1 MMPPVSLQAAPPEAS
16 QPDANETTSYY
27 SVFLR
32 HRIITACCSTDHPSH
47 ISGLSCMPP
56 ARHHFLCV
64 PSPPHPC
71 SPFTSIMV
79 LTLHGTRTTALPV
92 LVAARF
98 QGVGIALNE
107 STPVVDSQGNATVVL
122 ETKHGDIRSVGACLR
137 YVANLSAASAFG
149 GLTAFHRAQ
158 IDQWIGW
165 AFNELLPRRLASAI
179 ASKREML
186 QSLVNM
192 GIRGSCIQ
200 LSLRARA
207 KTLLEDLKGLN
218 ELLLSRSFLVGDA
231 ITAADVAA
239 VASLN
244 DPVNFFLTAAE
255 RAAVPNVMRWF
266 NTVRGQ
272 PEFVTVA
279 GPTTIA
285 GPREGGMIDLR
296 PRPEEVAAL
305 AEASVALNAGFK
317 KKQSQRQ
324 KEKAQRKAE
333 NSQPGAGAGA
343 GAGAAAAEV
352 ALVAA
357 TAEQPATNMTDKD
370 LTVDQRITKVETKLQ
385 ELSIDFKTIKHAA
398 AHTVRGAT
406 AHGGFVA
413 VVLATPTYVLHVVLV
428 PRWMIC
434 WPRWTVCLA
443 RTCFSRYDPSSQGGC
458 SHVMWRSL
466 PSRPPTRDMHVVAR
480 PRSRARTVIRCCG
493 LSSRSTTRHRR

>member
-1 MMPPVSLQAAPPEAS
+1 M
-16 QPDANETTSYY
+16 T
-27 SVFLR
+27 
-32 HRIITACCSTDHPSH
+32 
-47 ISGLSCMPP
+47 
-56 ARHHFLCV
+56 
-64 PSPPHPC
+64 
-71 SPFTSIMV
+71 
-79 LTLHGTRTTALPV
+79 
-92 LVAARF
+92 
-98 QGVGIALNE
+98 
-107 STPVVDSQGNATVVL
+107 
-122 ETKHGDIRSVGACLR
+122 
-137 YVANLSAASAFG
+137 
-149 GLTAFHRAQ
+149 
-158 IDQWIGW
+158 
-165 AFNELLPRRLASAI
+165 
-179 ASKREML
+179 
-186 QSLVNM
+186 
-192 GIRGSCIQ
+192 
-200 LSLRARA
+200 
-207 KTLLEDLKGLN
+207 
-218 ELLLSRSFLVGDA
+218 
-231 ITAADVAA
+231 
-239 VASLN
+239 SLN

-255 RAAVPNVMRWF
+255 RAAMPNVMRWF

-385 ELSIDFKTIKHAA
+385 ELSINFKTIKHAA
-398 AHTVRGAT
+398 AHTVRGAI
-406 AHGGFVA
+406 AHGGFV
-413 VVLATPTYVLHVVLV
+413 VVALATLTYVLHVVCVGSQVDDLLAAVDGVECV
-428 PRWMIC
+428 PCKNLFLKVR
-434 WPRWTVCLA
+434 PELA
-443 RTCFSRYDPSSQGGC
+443 GWLQPCGVAFFAFT
-458 SHVMWRSL
+458 
-466 PSRPPTRDMHVVAR
+466 PTRDMHVVAR